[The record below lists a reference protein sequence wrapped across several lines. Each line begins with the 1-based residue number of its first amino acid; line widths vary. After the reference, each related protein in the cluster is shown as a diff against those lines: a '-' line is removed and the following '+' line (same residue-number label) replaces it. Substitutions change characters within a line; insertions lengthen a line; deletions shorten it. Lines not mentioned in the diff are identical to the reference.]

1 MRGTIRADNTLVSS
15 PGLIRR
21 YSDHLLRG
29 VARAMSRTAGIDY
42 RWRSW
47 MERLFYSRCEAVHD
61 LPPIFHY
68 WSNRYLRP
76 KLEAIG
82 ASDPDHFFQ
91 QHLQRC
97 YDSGTGVRRFVSV
110 GAGTCDLEIRLAQAL
125 TASGRDRFTI
135 DCLDF
140 NRSTIGRATEQT
152 RAAGVA
158 TCVVPQF
165 CDVNRW
171 EPAAEYDAVLAN
183 HSLHHLVALEH
194 LFDGVAKCLAP
205 HGRFIVSDMIGRNG
219 HMRWPEALVIVNEYW
234 EELPASYRY
243 DRQRFCQLDAFVNWD
258 CAKDGFEGIRAQDI
272 LPLLVQRFSFEVF
285 LAFANVIDPFIER
298 SFGPNFSV
306 ERNWDRDFVD
316 RVHARDEAEL
326 AAGRIKPT
334 HMFAVMRNGSSGA
347 VPFVG
352 NVSPA
357 QAIRDPH

>member
-1 MRGTIRADNTLVSS
+1 
-15 PGLIRR
+15 
-21 YSDHLLRG
+21 
-29 VARAMSRTAGIDY
+29 
-42 RWRSW
+42 
-47 MERLFYSRCEAVHD
+47 
-61 LPPIFHY
+61 
-68 WSNRYLRP
+68 
-76 KLEAIG
+76 
-82 ASDPDHFFQ
+82 
-91 QHLQRC
+91 
-97 YDSGTGVRRFVSV
+97 
-110 GAGTCDLEIRLAQAL
+110 
-125 TASGRDRFTI
+125 
-135 DCLDF
+135 
-140 NRSTIGRATEQT
+140 
-152 RAAGVA
+152 
-158 TCVVPQF
+158 
-165 CDVNRW
+165 
-171 EPAAEYDAVLAN
+171 
-183 HSLHHLVALEH
+183 LHHLVALEH